1 MVSPSVGSPGAG
13 SAIQYGGT
21 AKALHW
27 ILFLMI
33 AASFGVGLWMAGLP
47 VGPQRFKAVPLHKMI
62 GVTIL
67 ALVLVRLL
75 WRLTHPAPPLPA
87 TMPAWE
93 RYAAHAS
100 HWALY
105 LLMIVVPLSGYLMS
119 SALGFPTIVFGV
131 RLPDLLERNRE
142 LGDTLKTVH
151 FFLNKTLLAVI
162 ALHFAAAMKHHF
174 FDRDDVL
181 RRMLPRIFS
190 KVSRP
195 LEKH

>member
-1 MVSPSVGSPGAG
+1 MFLLIAG
-13 SAIQYGGT
+13 
-21 AKALHW
+21 
-27 ILFLMI
+27 
-33 AASFGVGLWMAGLP
+33 SFGVGLWMAGLP
-47 VGPQRFKAVPLHKMI
+47 VGPQRFKAVPLHKVI

-75 WRLTHPAPPLPA
+75 WRWTHPAPPLPA
-87 TMPAWE
+87 SMPAWE
-93 RYAAHAS
+93 RRAAHAS

-105 LLMIVVPLSGYLMS
+105 VLMVVVPVSGFLMS
-119 SALGFPTIVFGV
+119 SALGFPTIVLGV

-142 LGDTLKTVH
+142 LGDTLKAVH
-151 FFLNKTLLAVI
+151 FYLNKTLLAVI

-190 KVSRP
+190 RVTHTQ
-195 LEKH
+195 EKS